1 LCRATCRRG
10 GHLQESVHDTDQE
23 NAPSDPNM
31 GRTVLGGR
39 TSLLETLMVEEAE
52 AELAEDED
60 GYNNAN
66 DLVKVAEATGLEGIS
81 VRDGNDDKNSTLNV
95 PADT

>member
-1 LCRATCRRG
+1 
-10 GHLQESVHDTDQE
+10 
-23 NAPSDPNM
+23 M